1 MRREPAGAGP
11 GVGTGRPRWGHAE
24 GARGGRRL
32 GKREG
37 LAWLGRVGLESGE
50 EEPQEGGPLVL
61 PPVLGAPPWP
71 ERTTRSHGDPVL
83 CSQKPHCP
91 VPSCLSFALQDS
103 VEQADEVTL
112 PLGLTTQL
120 NLLVGVCD
128 PQRITV
134 SASRGWNLFERQEWL
149 LLCRVTQQLSS
160 KI

>member
-11 GVGTGRPRWGHAE
+11 GVGTGRSRSGHAE
-24 GARGGRRL
+24 GASGGRRL

-37 LAWLGRVGLESGE
+37 LASGE

-112 PLGLTTQL
+112 PLGLMTQL
-120 NLLVGVCD
+120 NLLVGC
-128 PQRITV
+128 
-134 SASRGWNLFERQEWL
+134 
-149 LLCRVTQQLSS
+149 VTLSV
-160 KI
+160 